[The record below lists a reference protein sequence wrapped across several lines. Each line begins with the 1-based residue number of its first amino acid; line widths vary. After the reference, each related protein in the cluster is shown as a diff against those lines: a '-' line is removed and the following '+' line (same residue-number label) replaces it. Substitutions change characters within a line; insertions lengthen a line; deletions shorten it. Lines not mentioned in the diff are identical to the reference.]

1 MSQPEII
8 TIEDSISVVKDNRTR
23 VNYFI
28 FNEYE
33 IHLNTIPSGAV
44 QEWHFHSKLEES
56 ILILTGELLLSWQ
69 DQGQF
74 YNQLLKEGTIV
85 RVKDS
90 VHTFSNTSSRDTT
103 FVVFR
108 FIPDGQDK
116 RELIKNDKTIVKII

>member
-8 TIEDSISVVKDNRTR
+8 TIEDSISVVKDNCTR

-69 DQGQF
+69 DHGQI

>member
-8 TIEDSISVVKDNRTR
+8 TIEDSISVVKDNCTR

-69 DQGQF
+69 DHGQI

-85 RVKDS
+85 RVKGS

>member
-69 DQGQF
+69 DHGQI

-116 RELIKNDKTIVKII
+116 HGLIKNDKTIVKII

>member
-1 MSQPEII
+1 MSKPEII
-8 TIEDSISVVKDNRTR
+8 TIEDSISVVKENRTK

-33 IHLNTIPSGAV
+33 IHLNTIPSGAI
-44 QEWHFHSKLEES
+44 QEWHFHSRLEES
-56 ILILTGELLLSWQ
+56 ILVLTGELLLSWQ
-69 DQGQF
+69 DQGQI
-74 YNQLLKEGTIV
+74 YNQLLKEGTV
-85 RVKDS
+85 VQVKDS
-90 VHTFSNTSSRDTT
+90 VHTFSNTSGFDTS

>member
-69 DQGQF
+69 DHGQI

>member
-69 DQGQF
+69 DHGQI

-116 RELIKNDKTIVKII
+116 RGLIKNDKTIVKII

>member
-8 TIEDSISVVKDNRTR
+8 TIEDSISVVKDNCTR

-69 DQGQF
+69 DHGQI

-85 RVKDS
+85 RVKL
-90 VHTFSNTSSRDTT
+90 T
-103 FVVFR
+103 
-108 FIPDGQDK
+108 IPITYRLQ
-116 RELIKNDKTIVKII
+116 